1 MRRDG
6 RRTKGYRKPL
16 TGKKNWHAV
25 PFHGY
30 GLHTFCIMPY
40 DQDQTPMMSVVLGPC
55 KYTYLHRK
63 IQEKMVKAGA
73 TEVGE
78 TAYNK
83 LAVV

>member
-1 MRRDG
+1 
-6 RRTKGYRKPL
+6 
-16 TGKKNWHAV
+16 
-25 PFHGY
+25 
-30 GLHTFCIMPY
+30 MPY